1 VSEITRRAVRSPDGT
16 VAPPLRLLP
25 AMVHAANLHDDPDRP
40 PGAIPLGLHEHR
52 LAPVWLDLLSGPPHF
67 LVLGDAEC
75 GKSSVLRCLAA
86 GLGALPPHQVRL
98 TVIDYRRGL
107 GDLACLPHCGAY
119 ACTPAAAAAAVAGAH
134 RAVEGRSSPREA
146 LAARGWS
153 GPHHVLLVDD
163 YHLVTGGGSNPLEA
177 LLDLVA
183 LGADVGLHV
192 VLACAAGGA
201 ARAAFDPFLRR
212 LQEIGS
218 PGLVMSG
225 DPSDGPLLGGR
236 PAVRLPPGRGL
247 LVRRRGS
254 AGLVQV
260 VWVPPPLGLAGTAGP
275 PAQVTAPV
283 AATQAMTPR
292 SHPP

>member
-1 VSEITRRAVRSPDGT
+1 V
-16 VAPPLRLLP
+16 
-25 AMVHAANLHDDPDRP
+25 VHAADLPDDTGRP
-40 PGAIPLGLHEHR
+40 PGAVPLGLHEHQ

-75 GKSSVLRCLAA
+75 GKTSVLRCLAA
-86 GLGALPPHQVRL
+86 GLGALSPHRVRL

-107 GDLACLPHCGAY
+107 ADLACLPHCGAY
-119 ACTPAAAAAAVAGAH
+119 ACTPAAAVAAVAGVH
-134 RAVEGRSSPREA
+134 RAVEGRSSTREPFA
-146 LAARGWS
+146 PRGWN

-163 YHLVTGGGSNPLEA
+163 YHLVTGGGSNPLEP

-183 LGADVGLHV
+183 LGGNVGLHV

-212 LQEIGS
+212 LHEVGS

-225 DPSDGPLLGGR
+225 DPSDGPLLAGR
-236 PAVRLPPGRGL
+236 QAVPLAPGRGL
-247 LVRRRGS
+247 LIRRRGS

-260 VWVPPPLGLAGTAGP
+260 VWVPPPLGLAGT
-275 PAQVTAPV
+275 TAPA
-283 AATQAMTPR
+283 AATEATTPR
-292 SHPP
+292 SHPR